1 MAYENIRLRKQNVT
15 MVDGYFYMMDEDTD
29 SLILKTDDGTL
40 AYSYPLDTTISNQ
53 ILSMEYDGK
62 NFWTLED
69 PGGGDNLTIRRW
81 YLDNYVCKLRNTF
94 QLVESGSHKY
104 DSSAFTV
111 EHYHEEFSGNESAG
125 SSNLSITDGSKLT
138 SGMTVVLGPNTNG
151 QTEEAT
157 VNSAGADFVIING
170 STTYD
175 YQTGDPVT
183 FYKTIWLFNNY
194 NGVDGTTGALYKINA
209 YTGAYQAKYAGGEYK
224 NVTAS
229 TFYDMSGVFGSGSEA
244 ICYVKNFNM
253 VFLDP
258 DSLTGSLGSMI
269 MDNVED
275 NQTTLIPVYDVTIE
289 GEGDNVYRLQTKATY
304 YGVTYTFATGPYNYQ
319 LSTLDAFITSISLE
333 SDPAILPANGVN
345 VANITAIVKDQFNL
359 PIVAKLVYFT
369 DDDPNGFITS
379 SPVNTDATGTANT
392 SYKAGTTA
400 REVKI
405 TATAQQG

>member
-1 MAYENIRLRKQNVT
+1 MAYENIRLRKKNVT
-15 MVDGYFYMMDEDTD
+15 MIDGYFYMMDEDTD

-40 AYSYPLDTTISNQ
+40 AYSYPLDTTISNE

-69 PGGGDNLTIRRW
+69 PGGGNNLTIRRW

-111 EHYHEEFSGNESAG
+111 EHYHETFTGDEAAG
-125 SSNLSITDGSKLT
+125 SNNLSMSDSSKLT
-138 SGMTVVLGPNTNG
+138 SGMTIVLGPNVNG
-151 QTEEAT
+151 QTEEVT
-157 VNSAGADFVIING
+157 VNSTGAGFVIING
-170 STTYD
+170 TTTYD
-175 YQTGDPVT
+175 YLTGDPIT
-183 FYKTIWLFNNY
+183 FYKTLWLFNNY
-194 NGVDGTTGALYKINA
+194 DGVDAGTGALYKINA
-209 YTGAYQAKYAGGEYK
+209 YTGAYQAKYAGGEYQ
-224 NVTAS
+224 NVSAS
-229 TFYDMSGVFGSGSEA
+229 TFYDMSSVFGAGSES

-258 DSLTGSLGSMI
+258 DDLTDSLGSMI

-289 GEGDNVYRLQTKATY
+289 GDNVYRLQTKATY
-304 YGVTYTFATGPYNYQ
+304 YGVTYAFSTGPYNYQ

-333 SDPAILPANGVN
+333 SNPAILPANGVN

-379 SPVNTDATGTANT
+379 SPVNTDGTGTAVT
-392 SYKAGTTA
+392 TYKAGTQA

-405 TATAQQG
+405 SATAQQG